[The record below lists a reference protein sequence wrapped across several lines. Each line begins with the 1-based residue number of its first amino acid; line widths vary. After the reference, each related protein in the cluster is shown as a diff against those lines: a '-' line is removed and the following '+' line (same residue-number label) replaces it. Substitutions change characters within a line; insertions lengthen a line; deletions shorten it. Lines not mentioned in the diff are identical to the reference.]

1 MVTSQSSPIPGDRE
15 RRYRN
20 TGRRQRRAGDLLVRE
35 KDRRKLL
42 GYWGQFISAEAT
54 TTRFHVRPAG
64 AGLLGNGQ
72 GLRTRSQS
80 FARTTEIPCRLL
92 LL

>member
-42 GYWGQFISAEAT
+42 GSWDSFSPQRLLPHGSTY
-54 TTRFHVRPAG
+54 VRPE
-64 AGLLGNGQ
+64 LGNGQ

>member
-42 GYWGQFISAEAT
+42 GYWGQFLSAEAT
-54 TTRFHVRPAG
+54 TTRLHVRPAG
-64 AGLLGNGQ
+64 AGEWSGF
-72 GLRTRSQS
+72 TYTISK
-80 FARTTEIPCRLL
+80 FC
-92 LL
+92 

>member
-42 GYWGQFISAEAT
+42 GTGDGFSPQRLLPHGSTY
-54 TTRFHVRPAG
+54 VRRAG
-64 AGLLGNGQ
+64 AGEWSGF
-72 GLRTRSQS
+72 TYTISK
-80 FARTTEIPCRLL
+80 FC
-92 LL
+92 